1 MHRKSFADRRRAKIS
16 KKLVS
21 SDFKN
26 HRVEDPTKISSRQ
39 EKHVKKYV
47 KEYFDKAVA
56 KKREHEKKKAE
67 RRSKEGESA
76 VSPTPPMVADAKR
89 EEEESD
95 GDQDMAMSD
104 DDEDEKPK
112 LEPATPVTPSDQL
125 SQVEGLKRKRVND
138 EDPDS
143 IKLEDNEATPSK
155 RLKSESP
162 PPPPPPPPADG
173 TPPDS
178 MSLSNGGTDDVNR
191 HSYEA
196 NKSSGNTESMGES
209 PENHG
214 DGLPYHATS
223 KESARA
229 VNNDVD
235 ISGNAH
241 TPDTPSDLDYAENGR
256 LFGSNGQRHVGN
268 IEVHGGA

>member
-1 MHRKSFADRRRAKIS
+1 M
-16 KKLVS
+16 S

-39 EKHVKKYV
+39 EKHVKRYV

-76 VSPTPPMVADAKR
+76 VSPTPAIVAEVKK

-104 DDEDEKPK
+104 DEDEKPK
-112 LEPATPVTPSDQL
+112 LKSATPVTPSDHLLQA
-125 SQVEGLKRKRVND
+125 EGLKRKRVND

-173 TPPDS
+173 SPPDS
-178 MSLSNGGTDDVNR
+178 MSFSNEGINYVNR

-196 NKSSGNTESMGES
+196 NKPLGDTDSVGES
-209 PENHG
+209 PQN
-214 DGLPYHATS
+214 DSDALPHHASSTDT
-223 KESARA
+223 AR
-229 VNNDVD
+229 VVKDEVD
-235 ISGNAH
+235 ILGNSH
-241 TPDTPSDLDYAENGR
+241 TPDIPSDEYDEHGR
-256 LFGSNGQRHVGN
+256 LFGGNEQRHLRN

>member
-1 MHRKSFADRRRAKIS
+1 MHPSSFANRRTVKIS

-26 HRVEDPTKISSRQ
+26 HRVEDPTKITSRQ

-56 KKREHEKKKAE
+56 KKREHEMKKAE
-67 RRSKEGESA
+67 RRTKEGKSA
-76 VSPTPPMVADAKR
+76 ISPTPAMGAEVKKD
-89 EEEESD
+89 EEESD

-104 DDEDEKPK
+104 DDECEKPK
-112 LEPATPVTPSDQL
+112 LESTTPVTPSDQL
-125 SQVEGLKRKRVND
+125 LQAEGLKRKRVNG

-143 IKLEDNEATPSK
+143 MIFEDDEATPSK

-178 MSLSNGGTDDVNR
+178 TTFSNGGTDDVTR
-191 HSYEA
+191 HRYEA
-196 NKSSGNTESMGES
+196 NRSVGDRESTGVLR
-209 PENHG
+209 ENNS
-214 DGLPYHATS
+214 DALPHHATLND
-223 KESARA
+223 SAS
-229 VNNDVD
+229 DVD

-241 TPDTPSDLDYAENGR
+241 TPDIPSDREYHEHER
-256 LFGSNGQRHVGN
+256 LFGGNGQRHLSD
-268 IEVHGGA
+268 IEVHGAA